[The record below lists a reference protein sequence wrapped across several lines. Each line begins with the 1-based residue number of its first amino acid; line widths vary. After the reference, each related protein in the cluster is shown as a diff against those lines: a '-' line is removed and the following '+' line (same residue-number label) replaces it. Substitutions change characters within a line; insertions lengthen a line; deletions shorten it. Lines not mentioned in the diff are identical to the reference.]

1 MNKLPIKVTFIPFI
15 PFIVVANSN
24 VLDVKTKNK
33 TLTPK
38 KFFKTL
44 LQFDDAS
51 NLMIKKYQGQKVF
64 DTTTP
69 KKKKKSSLFC
79 LLGAYRVSSVF
90 VCGYSTQE
98 HTVPFLMAEECT
110 VSSRFPVMG
119 PTSGNNGASGTQ
131 MQADSVANLESRR
144 STAQM

>member
-69 KKKKKSSLFC
+69 KKKKKKFIVLSFRGIQGILSVC
-79 LLGAYRVSSVF
+79 LWILD
-90 VCGYSTQE
+90 
-98 HTVPFLMAEECT
+98 
-110 VSSRFPVMG
+110 SRTYCAFF
-119 PTSGNNGASGTQ
+119 NG
-131 MQADSVANLESRR
+131 
-144 STAQM
+144 

>member
-38 KFFKTL
+38 KIFKTL

-69 KKKKKSSLFC
+69 KKKKVHCF
-79 LLGAYRVSSVF
+79 VF
-90 VCGYSTQE
+90 
-98 HTVPFLMAEECT
+98 
-110 VSSRFPVMG
+110 
-119 PTSGNNGASGTQ
+119 
-131 MQADSVANLESRR
+131 
-144 STAQM
+144 